1 MAACRRVQRVLL
13 LIFLSSW
20 ICYAYGGKSQNAD
33 NVNVL
38 DNVDRGKNQAGEGK
52 AAAVDAASA
61 SIRRSG
67 AWKLAEEA
75 ACREDVIRI
84 CPKHSWNN
92 NLAVLECLQDRKDV
106 RKHGRLSLS
115 FKVHVCTLVFQ
126 SVGKNKRM
134 ITSLY
139 RLLSACY

>member
-13 LIFLSSW
+13 LIFLSCW
-20 ICYAYGGKSQNAD
+20 MCCVYGGKSQNLDND
-33 NVNVL
+33 NVLENVE
-38 DNVDRGKNQAGEGK
+38 RGKNQAGEGK
-52 AAAVDAASA
+52 AAAADAASA
-61 SIRRSG
+61 IRRSG

-106 RKHGRLSLS
+106 RKHGRL
-115 FKVHVCTLVFQ
+115 C
-126 SVGKNKRM
+126 
-134 ITSLY
+134 LY
-139 RLLSACY
+139 LKSPSAL

>member
-1 MAACRRVQRVLL
+1 MQRVLL
-13 LIFLSSW
+13 LIFLSGW
-20 ICYAYGGKSQNAD
+20 ICCAHGGKSQNPD
-33 NVNVL
+33 NDNVL
-38 DNVDRGKNQAGEGK
+38 DNVERAKIQAGEGK
-52 AAAVDAASA
+52 AAAAADGAS

-106 RKHGRLSLS
+106 SKHVLTESPRLRFSISVSQANHEEFVLS
-115 FKVHVCTLVFQ
+115 VTHLHMLC
-126 SVGKNKRM
+126 
-134 ITSLY
+134 
-139 RLLSACY
+139 ACAFARFIVM